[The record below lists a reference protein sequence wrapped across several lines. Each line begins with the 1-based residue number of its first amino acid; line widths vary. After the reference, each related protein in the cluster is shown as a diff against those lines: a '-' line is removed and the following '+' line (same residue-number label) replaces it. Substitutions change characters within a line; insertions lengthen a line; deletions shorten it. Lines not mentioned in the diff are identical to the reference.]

1 MSQAGQHARLDVQSK
16 AATTMTIALIA
27 NLAIS
32 VPSADLVVQKTAE
45 LVQVTTTALN
55 AKRVGLTQTD
65 VNADAMIVVPW

>member
-1 MSQAGQHARLDVQSK
+1 
-16 AATTMTIALIA
+16 MTIALIA

-32 VPSADLVVQKTAE
+32 VPSADRVVQKTAK